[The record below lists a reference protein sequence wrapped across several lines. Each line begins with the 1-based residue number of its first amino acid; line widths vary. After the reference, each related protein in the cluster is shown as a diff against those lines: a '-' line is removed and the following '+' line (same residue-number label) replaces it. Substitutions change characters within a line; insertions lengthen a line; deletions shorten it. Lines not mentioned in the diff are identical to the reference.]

1 MLKPMPPDS
10 VARYSFTGIVTKPN
24 WIAPRHMDRA
34 ISSYSHL
41 KLRGGHPTPR
51 TIPSLFGPGADPRLR
66 DMSEPTASPVPAI
79 KPDAEEQRAYVLEDD
94 PDIAALEADILR
106 DLGFSVVICTRI
118 VELGDLMALALPHL
132 MVVDVMLPDGD
143 GGDITELLRNAW
155 PGIPVV
161 FVSAASRERL
171 AELAPTGPVVAKPF
185 DIEAFSAAVLDAVEA
200 PRALRS
206 VS

>member
-1 MLKPMPPDS
+1 ML
-10 VARYSFTGIVTKPN
+10 
-24 WIAPRHMDRA
+24 
-34 ISSYSHL
+34 
-41 KLRGGHPTPR
+41 HPTGKAARSR
-51 TIPSLFGPGADPRLR
+51 TIPPLPGPGRLR
-66 DMSEPTASPVPAI
+66 RLRAMSEPNVSPVPATM
-79 KPDAEEQRAYVLEDD
+79 PDAEEQRAYVLEDD

-106 DLGFSVVICTRI
+106 DLGFSVVTCTRI

-132 MVVDVMLPDGD
+132 LVVDVMLPDGD
-143 GGDITELLRNAW
+143 GGDITELLRDAW

-185 DIEAFSAAVLDAVEA
+185 DIDAFHSAVLSAVEA
-200 PRALRS
+200 PRALRP

>member
-1 MLKPMPPDS
+1 
-10 VARYSFTGIVTKPN
+10 
-24 WIAPRHMDRA
+24 
-34 ISSYSHL
+34 
-41 KLRGGHPTPR
+41 
-51 TIPSLFGPGADPRLR
+51 
-66 DMSEPTASPVPAI
+66 MSEPTASPVPASM
-79 KPDAEEQRAYVLEDD
+79 PDAEEQRAYVLEDD

-106 DLGFSVVICTRI
+106 DLGFSVVTCTRI

-132 MVVDVMLPDGD
+132 LVVDVMLPDGD

-185 DIEAFSAAVLDAVEA
+185 DIEEFSAAVLDAVAA
-200 PRALRS
+200 PRALRPAS
-206 VS
+206 